1 MPPCGI
7 TETLSDVE
15 SVRVVHYDF
24 EQKKICGIN
33 IELAGTYIKALNGE
47 VMYYTHNDSMEYGVE
62 DVSLHSYDLISGEDK
77 IIITRK
83 DVPGIRYYSPLSSPI
98 IKKDKLFF
106 KDFKGQKIAWYM
118 ADIGEADD
126 TIVELAIEPEHV
138 DTFDYGTVE
147 YTSVTSCCPHCGYE
161 LDKLY
166 CETFQLDYHYSE
178 FSDVI
183 NKALYAN
190 TNEIAERIR
199 TANVNNSDE
208 YCDEHEK
215 WSQATTEEYEVTKVN
230 IINDRYLAVYENSY
244 WYGGGA
250 HGMPGRDQYLF
261 DLQTG
266 EQLTFEDFYKGSEE
280 EFKTIIATKVK
291 EDYESYEDGSNGN
304 SSEGYP
310 YSVGDADRA
319 YEAAYDSAEYTNIY
333 FEEDGI
339 IYYFYPYV
347 MGPYSSGFIEIF
359 VSYEE
364 IFGVSTLGR

>member
-1 MPPCGI
+1 
-7 TETLSDVE
+7 
-15 SVRVVHYDF
+15 
-24 EQKKICGIN
+24 
-33 IELAGTYIKALNGE
+33 
-47 VMYYTHNDSMEYGVE
+47 
-62 DVSLHSYDLISGEDK
+62 
-77 IIITRK
+77 
-83 DVPGIRYYSPLSSPI
+83 
-98 IKKDKLFF
+98 
-106 KDFKGQKIAWYM
+106 
-118 ADIGEADD
+118 
-126 TIVELAIEPEHV
+126 
-138 DTFDYGTVE
+138 
-147 YTSVTSCCPHCGYE
+147 
-161 LDKLY
+161 
-166 CETFQLDYHYSE
+166 
-178 FSDVI
+178 
-183 NKALYAN
+183 
-190 TNEIAERIR
+190 
-199 TANVNNSDE
+199 
-208 YCDEHEK
+208 
-215 WSQATTEEYEVTKVN
+215 
-230 IINDRYLAVYENSY
+230 
-244 WYGGGA
+244 
-250 HGMPGRDQYLF
+250 MPGRDQYLF